1 MAVKVLVVDDE
12 KLIVKGLK
20 FSLEQDDMEVECAY
34 DGEEAL
40 EYAKNNQYDII
51 LLDIML
57 PKLDGMQVCQ
67 QIREFSNVPIIMLT
81 AKGDDM
87 DKILGLEY
95 GADDY
100 VTKPF
105 NILEVKARMK
115 AILRRNNKSGSKPVQ
130 TNIINAA
137 DMKLDCDSRSLYI
150 AGREINLTSREFD
163 ILELLVK
170 NPGKVYSRDNL
181 LKKVWG
187 EEYPGDARTVD
198 VHVRR
203 LREKIESNPSEPK
216 YVHTRWGVGYIT
228 MPDNI
233 KNNKRTDDFNKV
245 KKNFKKLL
253 FRMKSTKTWIF
264 IFFVGLLA
272 AVMIIVE
279 NVSYYFFQKNLIEIE
294 MAQLQTSA
302 AVMSGEFSSYASFS
316 EAEKN
321 GVYERMRRYSAMNSV
336 RIRVIDERFVI
347 VSDSYLVEYG
357 RNIIN
362 SNVINSFTTG
372 KSISFYDRKNTNI
385 EVAVPINGTDGSI
398 LGVLVVSKDLDEV
411 YKNSVNDNIFTVMVA
426 VTAVAVIL
434 VLLFERGIGKSYRK
448 AYKIVE
454 DVANGHTDKRIPV
467 KGSYELRLFAKD
479 FNNIMDRAGML
490 DESRQEFVSNVSMN

>member
-1 MAVKVLVVDDE
+1 
-12 KLIVKGLK
+12 
-20 FSLEQDDMEVECAY
+20 
-34 DGEEAL
+34 
-40 EYAKNNQYDII
+40 
-51 LLDIML
+51 
-57 PKLDGMQVCQ
+57 
-67 QIREFSNVPIIMLT
+67 
-81 AKGDDM
+81 
-87 DKILGLEY
+87 
-95 GADDY
+95 
-100 VTKPF
+100 
-105 NILEVKARMK
+105 
-115 AILRRNNKSGSKPVQ
+115 
-130 TNIINAA
+130 
-137 DMKLDCDSRSLYI
+137 
-150 AGREINLTSREFD
+150 
-163 ILELLVK
+163 
-170 NPGKVYSRDNL
+170 
-181 LKKVWG
+181 
-187 EEYPGDARTVD
+187 
-198 VHVRR
+198 
-203 LREKIESNPSEPK
+203 
-216 YVHTRWGVGYIT
+216 

-245 KKNFKKLL
+245 KKNFKNLL

-426 VTAVAVIL
+426 VIAVAVIL

-454 DVANGHTDKRIPV
+454 DVANGHTDKRIPA
-467 KGSYELRLFAKD
+467 KGSYELRQFAKD

-490 DESRQEFVSNVSMN
+490 DESRQEFVSNVSHELKTPITSIMGYADTLLEGEYDKDTQQKFLGVISSEARRMARLVTDLLTLSKYDSKKVKLEETEFDLGELTKKCQERLKFEIEKKHQNVECFVTANVPPVSADKYGIERVVLNILSNAIKYTPENGKIKIYVGFVYNDAYIKIIDNGIGISEQDLTRIFDRFYRADKARTREMGGTGLGLSIAKEILDQNKGSIDIRSELGKGTEVIIRIPAKK

>member
-1 MAVKVLVVDDE
+1 
-12 KLIVKGLK
+12 
-20 FSLEQDDMEVECAY
+20 
-34 DGEEAL
+34 
-40 EYAKNNQYDII
+40 
-51 LLDIML
+51 
-57 PKLDGMQVCQ
+57 
-67 QIREFSNVPIIMLT
+67 
-81 AKGDDM
+81 
-87 DKILGLEY
+87 
-95 GADDY
+95 
-100 VTKPF
+100 
-105 NILEVKARMK
+105 
-115 AILRRNNKSGSKPVQ
+115 
-130 TNIINAA
+130 
-137 DMKLDCDSRSLYI
+137 
-150 AGREINLTSREFD
+150 
-163 ILELLVK
+163 
-170 NPGKVYSRDNL
+170 
-181 LKKVWG
+181 
-187 EEYPGDARTVD
+187 
-198 VHVRR
+198 
-203 LREKIESNPSEPK
+203 
-216 YVHTRWGVGYIT
+216 

-245 KKNFKKLL
+245 KKNFKNLL

-426 VTAVAVIL
+426 VIAVAVIL

-467 KGSYELRLFAKD
+467 KGSYELRQFAKD

-490 DESRQEFVSNVSMN
+490 DESRQEFVSNVSHELKTPITSIKVLADSLNMQDDVPIELYKEFMQDITNEIDRESKIIEDLLSLFSETLTPADVLSAKLMAQFSNAITSERLNLNMSQKDFAKHINATQSLISRWECGDYNFSINKIAEIAAKLDLNVDFKINKCHSSTDTSRNDNMVTTEVPCKIIQFPNPYVKVDEELEEM